1 MTTNHA
7 TSSSS
12 SRSIL
17 LHLPV
22 FFFLLSALLFS
33 GCAMFRESIREG
45 DPQAASKLTAKF
57 DQHDLY
63 DMAEQIMQDILD
75 HPFPPAGT
83 TPIVAPLGIANNTKS
98 HLDMMALE
106 NTLTTKLLN
115 TGRMQFINTARR
127 DDLLKEQGFQITNC
141 TDATKVQVGKQL
153 GARYMLTGSITELGA
168 ATGKQVRVSKK
179 QDVYYQLTVEITDI
193 ETGLIVLRKQRD
205 RLRRA
210 SKPIIGW

>member
-1 MTTNHA
+1 MNTDPA
-7 TSSSS
+7 TSSVS
-12 SRSIL
+12 SRS
-17 LHLPV
+17 V
-22 FFFLLSALLFS
+22 FLSVFCCLLSILLFS
-33 GCAMFRESIREG
+33 GCAMFRASIKEG
-45 DPQAASKLTAKF
+45 DPLEASKLTAQF

-63 DMAEQIMQDILD
+63 EMAEQIMQDILD

-141 TDATKVQVGKQL
+141 TDATKVQVGRQL

-168 ATGKQVRVSKK
+168 HTGKQVRVSKK
-179 QDVYYQLTVEITDI
+179 TDVYYQLTVEITDI

-210 SKPIIGW
+210 SRPIIGW

>member
-1 MTTNHA
+1 MITNCA
-7 TSSSS
+7 LTKALVLTLTCST
-12 SRSIL
+12 
-17 LHLPV
+17 
-22 FFFLLSALLFS
+22 FF
-33 GCAMFRESIREG
+33 GCAMFRESITEG
-45 DPQAASKLTAKF
+45 DPRSSSKLTAKF

-63 DMAEQIMQDILD
+63 EMAEQIMQDILD
-75 HPFPPAGT
+75 HPFPPADT
-83 TPIVAPLGIANNTKS
+83 TPIVAPLGIVNNTKS
-98 HLDMMALE
+98 HLDMIALE

-127 DDLLKEQGFQITNC
+127 DDLLKEQGFQIANC

-153 GARYMLTGSITELGA
+153 GARYMLTGSITELGG

-179 QDVYYQLTVEITDI
+179 TDVYYQLTMEITDI

-205 RLRRA
+205 RIRRA

>member
-1 MTTNHA
+1 
-7 TSSSS
+7 
-12 SRSIL
+12 
-17 LHLPV
+17 
-22 FFFLLSALLFS
+22 
-33 GCAMFRESIREG
+33 MFRESIREG